1 MALLGVVADA
11 ASVGASSWALVRR
24 AYGLEAAGFVPGASF
39 DLNLFWTA
47 LGTLLAKTVELQLFS
62 LTFLVLLAS
71 LAAAFRLHLAA
82 AFWTLPA
89 LVLWHLGGALLAYST
104 GRNDLAWW
112 LGTSADRILAQIAP
126 VALLCG
132 AVVFGQW
139 MSAAETAASPS
150 PPRETAPLVKQP
162 RRKAGKA
169 R

>member
-1 MALLGVVADA
+1 MLVLVP
-11 ASVGASSWALVRR
+11 WALVRR
-24 AYGLEAAGFVPGASF
+24 AYGLDAAGFVPGASF

-47 LGTLLAKTVELQLFS
+47 LGTLLAKAVQLPLFS

-71 LAAAFRLHLAA
+71 MAAAFRLHLAA
-82 AFWTLPA
+82 AFWTLPG
-89 LVLWHLGGALLAYST
+89 LVFWHLSGALLAYST

-132 AVVFGQW
+132 AVVFGHW
-139 MSAAETAASPS
+139 MSAAETAVAASPG
-150 PPRETAPLVKQP
+150 ETTPVVKQQ